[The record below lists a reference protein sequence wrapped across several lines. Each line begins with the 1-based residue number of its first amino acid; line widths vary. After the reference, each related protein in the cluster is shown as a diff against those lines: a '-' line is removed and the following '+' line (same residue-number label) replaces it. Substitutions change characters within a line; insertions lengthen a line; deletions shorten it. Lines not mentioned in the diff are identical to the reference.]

1 MNKIN
6 FAIALALTFITA
18 VACDKDRVAYDMT
31 EAGRAAMDRLVG
43 EYELV
48 GAEWDGA
55 PVDLNGDGVA
65 SASIFDELKEVPDL
79 TDETRIEIDMT
90 VPYRT
95 AVRISLLIEDIYLN
109 TSSAFWNKRVYTPTF
124 TVDSSGNYDLGIDP
138 YYGKIS
144 DDGRCQGYFYKMNVR
159 LEGDDILYLSGCS
172 VLRDERSGQP
182 VNGTLTYKFKC
193 VSGKGKYAGFLFDKE
208 VVTR

>member
-6 FAIALALTFITA
+6 FAISLALTLMAA
-18 VACDKDRVAYDMT
+18 VACDKNKVVYDMT
-31 EAGRAAMDRLVG
+31 DAARAAMDRLVG

-79 TDETRIEIDMT
+79 TDEIGIEIDMAA
-90 VPYRT
+90 PYRT
-95 AVRISLLIEDIYLN
+95 SVRISLLIEEIYLN
-109 TSSAFWNKRVYTPTF
+109 TSIAFWNKSVFTPKF
-124 TVDSSGNYDLGIDP
+124 SVDSSGNYDLGIDP
-138 YYGKIS
+138 YYGKVS

-159 LEGDDILYLSGCS
+159 LECDDILYLSGYT
-172 VLRDERSGQP
+172 VLRDDRSGQP
-182 VNGTLTYKFKC
+182 VNGTLVYKFKC
-193 VSGKGKYAGFLFDKE
+193 VSGKGKNEIKS
-208 VVTR
+208 

>member
-6 FAIALALTFITA
+6 FALALVLTLMAAI
-18 VACDKDRVAYDMT
+18 ACDKDKVSYDMT

-55 PVDLNGDGVA
+55 SVDLNGDGVA

-79 TDETRIEIDMT
+79 TDEIGIEIDMT

-95 AVRISLLIEDIYLN
+95 SVSISLLIEDIYLN

-144 DDGRCQGYFYKMNVR
+144 DDGRCKGYFYKMNVR
-159 LEGDDILYLSGCS
+159 LEGDDILYLSGYS
-172 VLRDERSGQP
+172 VLRDERSAQT
-182 VNGTLTYKFKC
+182 VTGTLTYKFKC
-193 VSGKGKYAGFLFDKE
+193 VSGKGK
-208 VVTR
+208 VPRSQ

>member
-6 FAIALALTFITA
+6 FAISLALTLMAAI
-18 VACDKDRVAYDMT
+18 ACDKDKVSYDMT

-55 PVDLNGDGVA
+55 LVDLNGDGVA
-65 SASIFDELKEVPDL
+65 SASIFDELKEVPNL
-79 TDETRIEIDMT
+79 IEEIGIEIDMAA
-90 VPYRT
+90 PYRT
-95 AVRISLLIEDIYLN
+95 TVRISLLIEDIYLN

-124 TVDSSGNYDLGIDP
+124 SVDSSGNYDLGIDP

-144 DDGRCQGYFYKMNVR
+144 DDSRCQGYFYKMNVR
-159 LEGDDILYLSGCS
+159 LEGDDMLYLSGYS
-172 VLRDERSGQP
+172 VLRDERSAQP

-193 VSGKGKYAGFLFDKE
+193 VSGKGK
-208 VVTR
+208 VPRPQ

>member
-6 FAIALALTFITA
+6 FAVALTLTLMAA
-18 VACDKDRVAYDMT
+18 VACDKDKVSYDMT

-79 TDETRIEIDMT
+79 TDETGIEIDMT

-95 AVRISLLIEDIYLN
+95 SVSISLLIEDIYLN

-138 YYGKIS
+138 NYGKIS

-159 LEGDDILYLSGCS
+159 LEGDDILYLSGYS
-172 VLRDERSGQP
+172 VLRDERSAQP

-193 VSGKGKYAGFLFDKE
+193 VSGKGK
-208 VVTR
+208 VPRPQ

>member
-1 MNKIN
+1 MRKIN
-6 FAIALALTFITA
+6 FAITLALTLMAAI
-18 VACDKDRVAYDMT
+18 ACDKNKVEYDMT
-31 EAGRAAMDRLVG
+31 DAARAAMDRLVG

-79 TDETRIEIDMT
+79 TDEIGIEIDMT
-90 VPYRT
+90 APYLT
-95 AVRISLLIEDIYLN
+95 SVRISLLIEEIYLN
-109 TSSAFWNKRVYTPTF
+109 TSIAFWNKSVFTPKF
-124 TVDSSGNYDLGIDP
+124 SVDSSGNYDLGIDP
-138 YYGKIS
+138 YYGKVS

-159 LEGDDILYLSGCS
+159 LEGDDILYLSGYS
-172 VLRDERSGQP
+172 VLRDDRSGQP

-193 VSGKGKYAGFLFDKE
+193 VSGKGKK
-208 VVTR
+208 

>member
-6 FAIALALTFITA
+6 FALALTLTLMAAI
-18 VACDKDRVAYDMT
+18 ACGKDKVSYDMT
-31 EAGRAAMDRLVG
+31 EAARAAMDRLVG

-79 TDETRIEIDMT
+79 TDETGIEIDMT

-95 AVRISLLIEDIYLN
+95 SVRISLLIEDIYLN

-138 YYGKIS
+138 NYGKIS

-159 LEGDDILYLSGCS
+159 LEGDDILYLSGYS
-172 VLRDERSGQP
+172 VLRDERSAQP
-182 VNGTLTYKFKC
+182 VTGTLTYKFKC
-193 VSGKGKYAGFLFDKE
+193 VSGKGK
-208 VVTR
+208 VPRPQ

>member
-6 FAIALALTFITA
+6 FALALALTFMAA
-18 VACDKDRVAYDMT
+18 VACDKNKVEYDMT
-31 EAGRAAMDRLVG
+31 DAARAAMDRLVG

-79 TDETRIEIDMT
+79 TDEIGIEIDMEA
-90 VPYRT
+90 PYRT
-95 AVRISLLIEDIYLN
+95 SVRISLLIEEIYLN
-109 TSSAFWNKRVYTPTF
+109 TSIAFWNKSVFTPKF
-124 TVDSSGNYDLGIDP
+124 SVDSSGNYDLSIDP
-138 YYGKIS
+138 YYGKVS

-159 LEGDDILYLSGCS
+159 LEGDDILYLSGYT
-172 VLRDERSGQP
+172 VLRDDRSGQP

-193 VSGKGKYAGFLFDKE
+193 VSGKGKNEIKS
-208 VVTR
+208 

>member
-6 FAIALALTFITA
+6 FAISLALTLMAA
-18 VACDKDRVAYDMT
+18 VACDKNKVVYDMT
-31 EAGRAAMDRLVG
+31 DAARAAMDRLVG

-79 TDETRIEIDMT
+79 TDEIGIEIDMAA
-90 VPYRT
+90 PYRT
-95 AVRISLLIEDIYLN
+95 SVRISLLIEEIYLN
-109 TSSAFWNKRVYTPTF
+109 TSIAFWNKSVFTPKF
-124 TVDSSGNYDLGIDP
+124 SVDSSGNYDLSIDP
-138 YYGKIS
+138 YYGKVS

-159 LEGDDILYLSGCS
+159 LEGDDILYLSGYT
-172 VLRDERSGQP
+172 VLRDDRSGQP
-182 VNGTLTYKFKC
+182 VNGTLVYKFKC
-193 VSGKGKYAGFLFDKE
+193 VSGKGKNEIKS
-208 VVTR
+208 

>member
-6 FAIALALTFITA
+6 FALALALTFMAA
-18 VACDKDRVAYDMT
+18 VACDKNKVVYDMT
-31 EAGRAAMDRLVG
+31 DAARAAMDRLVG

-79 TDETRIEIDMT
+79 TDEIGIEIDMT
-90 VPYRT
+90 APYLT
-95 AVRISLLIEDIYLN
+95 SVRISLLIEEIYLN
-109 TSSAFWNKRVYTPTF
+109 TSIAFWNKSVFTPKF
-124 TVDSSGNYDLGIDP
+124 SVDSSGNYDLGIDP
-138 YYGKIS
+138 YYGKVS

-159 LEGDDILYLSGCS
+159 LEGDDILYLSGYT
-172 VLRDERSGQP
+172 VLRDDRSGQP
-182 VNGTLTYKFKC
+182 VNGTLTYRFKC
-193 VSGKGKYAGFLFDKE
+193 VSGKGKNEIKS
-208 VVTR
+208 

>member
-6 FAIALALTFITA
+6 FALALTLTLMAAI
-18 VACDKDRVAYDMT
+18 ACDKDKVSYDMT
-31 EAGRAAMDRLVG
+31 DAARAAMDRLVG

-79 TDETRIEIDMT
+79 TDETGIEIDMT

-95 AVRISLLIEDIYLN
+95 TVRISLLIEDIYLN

-124 TVDSSGNYDLGIDP
+124 SEDS
-138 YYGKIS
+138 
-144 DDGRCQGYFYKMNVR
+144 
-159 LEGDDILYLSGCS
+159 
-172 VLRDERSGQP
+172 
-182 VNGTLTYKFKC
+182 
-193 VSGKGKYAGFLFDKE
+193 
-208 VVTR
+208 

>member
-6 FAIALALTFITA
+6 FAISLALTIMAA
-18 VACDKDRVAYDMT
+18 VACDKNKVVYDMT
-31 EAGRAAMDRLVG
+31 DAARAAMDRLVG

-79 TDETRIEIDMT
+79 TDEIGIEIDMAA
-90 VPYRT
+90 PYRT
-95 AVRISLLIEDIYLN
+95 SVRISLLIEEIYLN
-109 TSSAFWNKRVYTPTF
+109 TSIAFWNKSVFTPKF
-124 TVDSSGNYDLGIDP
+124 SVDSSGNYDLGIDP
-138 YYGKIS
+138 YYGKVS

-159 LEGDDILYLSGCS
+159 LEGDDILYLSGYT
-172 VLRDERSGQP
+172 VLRDDRSGQP
-182 VNGTLTYKFKC
+182 VNGTLVYKFKC
-193 VSGKGKYAGFLFDKE
+193 VSGKGKNEIKS
-208 VVTR
+208 

>member
-6 FAIALALTFITA
+6 FAISLALTLMAA
-18 VACDKDRVAYDMT
+18 VACDKNKVVYDMT
-31 EAGRAAMDRLVG
+31 DAARAAMDRLVG

-79 TDETRIEIDMT
+79 TDEIGIEIDMAA
-90 VPYRT
+90 PYRT
-95 AVRISLLIEDIYLN
+95 SVRISLLIEEIYLN
-109 TSSAFWNKRVYTPTF
+109 TSIAFWNKSVFTPKF
-124 TVDSSGNYDLGIDP
+124 SVDSSGNYDLGIDP
-138 YYGKIS
+138 YYGKVS
-144 DDGRCQGYFYKMNVR
+144 DDSRSQGYFYKMNVR
-159 LEGDDILYLSGCS
+159 LEGDDMLYLSGYT
-172 VLRDERSGQP
+172 VLRDDRSGQP

-193 VSGKGKYAGFLFDKE
+193 VSGKGKYAG
-208 VVTR
+208 

>member
-6 FAIALALTFITA
+6 FALALTLTFMAAI
-18 VACDKDRVAYDMT
+18 ACGKDKVSYDMT
-31 EAGRAAMDRLVG
+31 EAARAAMDRLVG
-43 EYELV
+43 AYELV

-79 TDETRIEIDMT
+79 TDETGIAIDMT

-95 AVRISLLIEDIYLN
+95 TVRISLLIEDIYLN

-138 YYGKIS
+138 YSGKIS
-144 DDGRCQGYFYKMNVR
+144 DDDRCQGYFYKMNVR
-159 LEGDDILYLSGCS
+159 LEGDDIMYLSGYS
-172 VLRDERSGQP
+172 VLRDERSAQP
-182 VNGTLTYKFKC
+182 VTGTLTYKFKC
-193 VSGKGKYAGFLFDKE
+193 VSGKGK
-208 VVTR
+208 VPRPQ

>member
-6 FAIALALTFITA
+6 FALALALTLMAAI
-18 VACDKDRVAYDMT
+18 ACDKNKVVYDMT
-31 EAGRAAMDRLVG
+31 DAARAAMDRLVG

-48 GAEWDGA
+48 GADWDGA

-79 TDETRIEIDMT
+79 TDEIGIEIDMT
-90 VPYRT
+90 APYLT
-95 AVRISLLIEDIYLN
+95 SVRISLLIEEIYLN
-109 TSSAFWNKRVYTPTF
+109 TSIAFWNKSVYTPKF
-124 TVDSSGNYDLGIDP
+124 SVDSSGNYDLGIDP
-138 YYGKIS
+138 YYGKVS

-159 LEGDDILYLSGCS
+159 LEGDDMLYLSGYS
-172 VLRDERSGQP
+172 VLRDDRSGQP

-193 VSGKGKYAGFLFDKE
+193 VSGKGKK
-208 VVTR
+208 